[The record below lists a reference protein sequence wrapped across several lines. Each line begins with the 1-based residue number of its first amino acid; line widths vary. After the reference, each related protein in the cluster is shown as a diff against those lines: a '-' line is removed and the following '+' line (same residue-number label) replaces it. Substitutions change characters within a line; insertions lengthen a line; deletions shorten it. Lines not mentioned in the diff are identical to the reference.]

1 MNSALLFAAAAA
13 SSAAAPSST
22 AATAATPGGSAT
34 LIGPGGAAAAALGQ
48 VNPFW
53 VFVLVLGFPL
63 LMLLLG
69 EALRWL
75 QRNQPVFVAPL
86 AILRNWTLPALALYL
101 LLVDLLA
108 RPRSA
113 VGVRISETLV
123 WITLILAA
131 LSLLNVILFEGAPQ
145 GSWQAKV
152 PKLFRD
158 LGRFLLVLI
167 GSAIVLSSV
176 WGADLGGFLT
186 ALGVGSLVLGLA
198 LQDSLGNIF
207 SGVALLFEQP
217 IAMGDWVQIGDSLG
231 QVVEVNW
238 RSVHL
243 QTMNDDLRVIPNSE
257 LAKGQFINFSR
268 PTSLHRVEVPIS
280 FSYDDPPNRVR
291 QLLIG
296 AVLEIPGALSTPPP
310 NVVVVSYGDFAIN
323 YKVQVFAPDFLTG
336 DGIQDEINRRI
347 WYLAKRHRLTMPY
360 PRQQEV
366 PYESTAPTPLEQGAA
381 SLHLLKCTPGFAS
394 LSSERLEKLLAE
406 CEVRSYA
413 THEVVLHRL
422 MPLDGLYLI
431 LSGEAELVLPD
442 AAGRPCSLG
451 VLLRGECFGEKSSLL
466 HGRIAE
472 TTVLACDDL
481 EVLVIPSE
489 RLQEVLVES
498 PRLAVDLAEVIEI
511 RQRAVAKALEGGL
524 QRRGSGRTPL
534 PEPVEGPLV
543 GGSASAGV

>member
-13 SSAAAPSST
+13 SSAATPSSG
-22 AATAATPGGSAT
+22 AGGSAT
-34 LIGPGGAAAAALGQ
+34 LIGPGSVAAAALGQ

-53 VFVLVLGFPL
+53 VFALVLGFPL

-101 LLVDLLA
+101 LLVALLG

-123 WITLILAA
+123 WLTLILAA
-131 LSLLNVILFEGAPQ
+131 LSLLNVILFEGAEQ

-158 LGRFLLVLI
+158 LGSFLLVLI

-243 QTMNDDLRVIPNSE
+243 KTMNDDLRVIPNSE

-268 PTSLHRVEVPIS
+268 PTSLHRFEVPIS

-291 QLLIG
+291 QLLIS
-296 AVLEIPGALSTPPP
+296 AVLEIPGVLSTPPP

-323 YKVQVFAPDFLTG
+323 YKVQVYAPDFVTG
-336 DGIQDEINRRI
+336 DGIQDELNRRI

-394 LSSERLEKLLAE
+394 LSSERLEQLLAE

-481 EVLVIPSE
+481 EVLVIPCE
-489 RLQEVLVES
+489 RLQEVMVES
-498 PRLAVDLAEVIEI
+498 PRLAADLDEVIEI
-511 RQRAVAKALEGGL
+511 RQRAMAKVLEGGR
-524 QRRGSGRTPL
+524 QRRGSAAP
-534 PEPVEGPLV
+534 PMPQPVEGPLV
-543 GGSASAGV
+543 GGSASGGV

>member
-13 SSAAAPSST
+13 SAAAPSSG
-22 AATAATPGGSAT
+22 AGGGAT
-34 LIGPGGAAAAALGQ
+34 LIGPGSVAAAALGQ

-69 EALRWL
+69 EALRWV
-75 QRNQPVFVAPL
+75 QRHQPVFVAPL
-86 AILRNWTLPALALYL
+86 AILRNWTLPSLAFYL
-101 LLVDLLA
+101 LLVALLA

-123 WITLILAA
+123 WLTLILAA
-131 LSLLNVILFEGAPQ
+131 LSLLNVILFEGAQQ

-158 LGRFLLVLI
+158 LGSFLLVLI

-217 IAMGDWVQIGDSLG
+217 ITMGDWVQIGDSLG

-243 QTMNDDLRVIPNSE
+243 KTMNDDLRVIPNAE

-268 PTSLHRVEVPIS
+268 PTPLHREEVPIS

-291 QLLIG
+291 QLLIS
-296 AVLEIPGALSTPPP
+296 AVLEIPGVLSTPPP
-310 NVVVVSYGDFAIN
+310 DVVVVSYGDFAIN

-336 DGIQDEINRRI
+336 AGIQDEINRRI
-347 WYLAKRHRLTMPY
+347 WYLAKRHGLTMPY
-360 PRQQEV
+360 PMQQEV
-366 PYESTAPTPLEQGAA
+366 PYASTAPSPVEQGVA
-381 SLHLLKCTPGFAS
+381 SLQFLKSTPGFAS
-394 LSSERLEKLLAE
+394 LSSERLEQLLAE

-481 EVLVIPSE
+481 EVLVIPYE

-498 PRLAVDLAEVIEI
+498 PRLAVDLNEVIEI
-511 RQRAVAKALEGGL
+511 RQRAVAKVLEGGL
-524 QRRGSGRTPL
+524 QGRELAGTPL
-534 PEPVEGPLV
+534 PEPLEGPVL
-543 GGSASAGV
+543 GGSASGGV

>member
-1 MNSALLFAAAAA
+1 MNSAFLLAAAAA
-13 SSAAAPSST
+13 SSAAAPASG
-22 AATAATPGGSAT
+22 AGGGAT
-34 LIGPGGAAAAALGQ
+34 LIGPGSVAAAALGQ
-48 VNPFW
+48 VDPFW

-75 QRNQPVFVAPL
+75 QRHQPVFVAPL
-86 AILRNWTLPALALYL
+86 AILRNWTLPSLAFYL
-101 LLVDLLA
+101 MLVALLA

-123 WITLILAA
+123 WLTLILAA
-131 LSLLNVILFEGAPQ
+131 LSLLNVVLFEGAQQ

-158 LGRFLLVLI
+158 LGSFLLVLI

-217 IAMGDWVQIGDSLG
+217 ITMGDWVQIGDSLG

-243 QTMNDDLRVIPNSE
+243 KTFNDDLRVIPNSE

-347 WYLAKRHRLTMPY
+347 WYLAKRHGLTMPY
-360 PRQQEV
+360 PMQQEV
-366 PYESTAPTPLEQGAA
+366 PYESTAPTPVEQGVA
-381 SLHLLKCTPGFAS
+381 SLQFLKSTPGFAS
-394 LSSERLEKLLAE
+394 LSSERLEQLLAE

-442 AAGRPCSLG
+442 ATGRPCSLG

-481 EVLVIPSE
+481 EVLVIPCE
-489 RLQEVLVES
+489 RLQEVMVES
-498 PRLAVDLAEVIEI
+498 PRLAADLDEVIQI

-524 QRRGSGRTPL
+524 QGRELAGTPL
-534 PEPVEGPLV
+534 PAEPLEGPVV
-543 GGSASAGV
+543 GGRASGGV

>member
-1 MNSALLFAAAAA
+1 L
-13 SSAAAPSST
+13 APSTRDRGAGARAAGPSGST
-22 AATAATPGGSAT
+22 TPIAPGSV
-34 LIGPGGAAAAALGQ
+34 AAAALGH

-53 VFVLVLGFPL
+53 VFVLLLGFPL

-75 QRNQPVFVAPL
+75 QRNQSAFVAPL
-86 AILRNWTLPALALYL
+86 AILRNWTLPALALYM

-113 VGVRISETLV
+113 VGVRISETPV

-131 LSLLNVILFEGAPQ
+131 LSPLNVVLFEGAPQ

-152 PKLFRD
+152 PKLFR
-158 LGRFLLVLI
+158 
-167 GSAIVLSSV
+167 
-176 WGADLGGFLT
+176 DLGGFLT

-217 IAMGDWVQIGDSLG
+217 IGIGDWVQIGDSLG

-243 QTMNDDLRVIPNSE
+243 QTTNDDLRVIPNSE
-257 LAKGQFINFSR
+257 LAKGQFTNFSR
-268 PTSLHRVEVPIS
+268 PTPLHRVEVPIS

-291 QLLIG
+291 QLLI
-296 AVLEIPGALSTPPP
+296 ATALEIPDVLNTPPP
-310 NVVVVSYGDFAIN
+310 DVAVVSYGDFAIN
-323 YKVQVFAPDFLTG
+323 YKVQVFAPDYRTG

-347 WYLAKRHRLTMPY
+347 WYLAKRHGLTMPY
-360 PRQQEV
+360 PMQQEV
-366 PYESTAPTPLEQGAA
+366 PYVSTAPTPLQQGVA
-381 SLHLLKCTPGFAS
+381 SLRLLKSTPGFAS
-394 LSSERLEKLLAE
+394 LSTERLEQLLAV
-406 CEVRSYA
+406 CQVRSYA
-413 THEVVLHRL
+413 TDEVVLHRQ

-431 LSGEAELVLPD
+431 PSGEAELVVPD
-442 AAGRPCSLG
+442 ATGRSCSLG
-451 VLLRGECFGEKSSLL
+451 VLLQGECFGEKSSLL

-481 EVLVIPSE
+481 EVLVIPYE
-489 RLQEVLVES
+489 RLQELLVES
-498 PRLAVDLAEVIEI
+498 PRLASDLAEVIEI
-511 RQRAVAKALEGGL
+511 RQRAVEKVLEGGL
-524 QRRGSGRTPL
+524 QRRRSAATPL
-534 PEPVEGPLV
+534 PEPEEGPLV
-543 GGSASAGV
+543 GGSAYGGVQRLLG